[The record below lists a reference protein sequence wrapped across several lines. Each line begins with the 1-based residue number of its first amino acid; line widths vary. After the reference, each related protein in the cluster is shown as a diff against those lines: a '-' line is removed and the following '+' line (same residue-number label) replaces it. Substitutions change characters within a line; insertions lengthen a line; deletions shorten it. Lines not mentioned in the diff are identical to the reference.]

1 MISTFVQQLPT
12 VLIEKITY
20 DLNYLYARSCNQ
32 ELDDVLDSALNSR
45 LCDLENTLEIN
56 SYVQHLLFWKEI
68 EREFGAFEVGDVLWD
83 LDGSIYLIRRLDTSN
98 KDSITL
104 DYAKELYI
112 KGELSAIAIDD
123 AVMSLKW

>member
-1 MISTFVQQLPT
+1 MKTTFVQQLPT

-32 ELDDVLDSALNSR
+32 ELDDVLSYALNSR
-45 LCDLENTLEIN
+45 LCDLEETLEIN
-56 SYVQHLLFWKEI
+56 NYEQHVSFWNEI
-68 EREFGAFEVGDVLWD
+68 DREFGAFEVGDVLWD
-83 LDGSIYLIRRLDTSN
+83 LDGNIYLIRRLETSN
-98 KDSITL
+98 KNSITL

-123 AVMSLKW
+123 VVMSLKW